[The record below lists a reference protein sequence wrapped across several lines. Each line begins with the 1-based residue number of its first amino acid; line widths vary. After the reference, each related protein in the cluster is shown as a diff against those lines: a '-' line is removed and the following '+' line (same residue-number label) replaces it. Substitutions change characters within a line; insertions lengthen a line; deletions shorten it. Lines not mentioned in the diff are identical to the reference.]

1 LKKLIY
7 IEENFI
13 SPDQCQQI
21 INYTNES
28 LGIMTAVGHSEDT
41 IPTFEPQEDDYDF
54 AGHHARQDEMLDDAN
69 YQGHADFLNT
79 KEETSE
85 FYTKVVDKVTCVC
98 KSLYDRMNPD
108 FVCFIR

>member
-13 SPDQCQQI
+13 SPSQCQQI

-28 LGIMTAVGHSEDT
+28 LGIMTAIGHSEDT
-41 IPTFEPQEDDYDF
+41 IPSFEPQEDDYDF

-69 YQGHADFLNT
+69 YQGHADFLDT
-79 KEETSE
+79 TGETSE
-85 FYTKVVDKVTCVC
+85 F
-98 KSLYDRMNPD
+98 
-108 FVCFIR
+108 